1 MERSNGIKIFIAG
14 DFCVYH
20 PERVSL
26 GHELKKIINFSDVR
40 VVNFEGP
47 LQVGEKHTAGEF
59 YLRQS
64 HLSPEWL
71 LNNGFNV
78 IGLANNHAFDFG
90 EEGLKATKKAFEDV
104 LAIGCGKWSEAYGVK
119 YLKVKNKTI
128 GFFSASSADLA
139 TLKDR
144 WTDDGKYGCAW
155 INHISVSSII
165 SEAKGTCD
173 YLIVLPHAGV
183 EYMAVP
189 LPEWRDIYKS
199 LIDAGADAVMASH
212 PHVPQGFE
220 MYAGKPIFYSL
231 GNFAFEKD
239 DRCASLHWYNSVAVL
254 IEITENDVQV
264 QPILTYLNED
274 HIVEVDARVE
284 SVRHFRHLCN
294 ILTDDSDY
302 MEEVN
307 RFVLSLY
314 PKYENWLL
322 SGYGAVGMYP
332 KSLRQMYRIF
342 AGFLK
347 LKVNR
352 RLFLHQLR
360 EESTRWLMIR
370 ANKLLSKTKL

>member
-1 MERSNGIKIFIAG
+1 M
-14 DFCVYH
+14 
-20 PERVSL
+20 
-26 GHELKKIINFSDVR
+26 
-40 VVNFEGP
+40 
-47 LQVGEKHTAGEF
+47 
-59 YLRQS
+59 
-64 HLSPEWL
+64 
-71 LNNGFNV
+71 
-78 IGLANNHAFDFG
+78 
-90 EEGLKATKKAFEDV
+90 
-104 LAIGCGKWSEAYGVK
+104 
-119 YLKVKNKTI
+119 
-128 GFFSASSADLA
+128 
-139 TLKDR
+139 
-144 WTDDGKYGCAW
+144 
-155 INHISVSSII
+155 
-165 SEAKGTCD
+165 
-173 YLIVLPHAGV
+173 
-183 EYMAVP
+183 
-189 LPEWRDIYKS
+189 
-199 LIDAGADAVMASH
+199 IDAGADAPSMASH

-332 KSLRQMYRIF
+332 KSLRQMYLHFCRVF
-342 AGFLK
+342 K
-347 LKVNR
+347 MKVNR